1 MKTLQDIY
9 NNYKVDAD
17 TGVGDKG
24 TTHDYIG
31 IYSDYINQNNCKS
44 LLEIG
49 VANGHSIKM
58 WEEYLPES
66 KIIGVDIDISVV
78 NFKFDKA
85 ELIEVDAASE
95 DVLGKLGKET
105 FDVIID
111 DGSHKIAHQIKSL
124 ELLYPKLNTGG
135 YYFIEDIVYGDNE
148 KKLILFLEDNGFK
161 YKIFKPIEKS
171 MRYDDIIVVI
181 SK

>member
-1 MKTLQDIY
+1 MTTLQKIY
-9 NNYKVDAD
+9 NNYKVEAD

-24 TTHDYIG
+24 TTHDYID

-49 VANGHSIKM
+49 VAYGHSIKM

-66 KIIGVDIDISVV
+66 KIIGVDIDISIV
-78 NFKFDKA
+78 NFEFDKA
-85 ELIEVDAASE
+85 KLIEVDAASE
-95 DVLGKLGKET
+95 DILGKLGKET

-111 DGSHKIAHQIKSL
+111 DGSHQITHQIKSL
-124 ELLYPKLNTGG
+124 ELLYPKLNSGG
-135 YYFIEDIVYGDNE
+135 YYFIEDIVCGDNE
-148 KKLILFLEDNGFK
+148 KKLISFLEDSGFE
-161 YKIFKPIEKS
+161 YKIFKPIDKS
-171 MRYDDIIVVI
+171 MRYDDIIAVI